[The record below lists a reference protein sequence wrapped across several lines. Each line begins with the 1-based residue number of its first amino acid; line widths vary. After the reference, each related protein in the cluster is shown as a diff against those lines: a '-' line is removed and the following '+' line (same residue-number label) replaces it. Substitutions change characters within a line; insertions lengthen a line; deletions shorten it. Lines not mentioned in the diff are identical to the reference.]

1 MSCGDP
7 HDTHCAEALARM
19 VFFIDNEL
27 AEADNA
33 TIQHHLD
40 ECAPCVDVYALERAV
55 KALVARSCAEHAPEE
70 LRQRVL
76 MRIREVQVT
85 YTEVTEVTEVRE

>member
-7 HDTHCAEALARM
+7 HDTDCAEALARM
-19 VFFIDNEL
+19 VFFVDNEL
-27 AEADNA
+27 AEADA
-33 TIQHHLD
+33 GTIQRHLD

-55 KALVARSCAEHAPEE
+55 KALVARSCSEHAPDE

-76 MRIREVQVT
+76 LSIRQVQVQ
-85 YTEVTEVTEVRE
+85 YTEYTDEA